1 MTLFNT
7 YVAIKKENSMPSTQS
22 IDASEIEKF
31 EAMAAEWWDPYG
43 KFKPLHHMNPCRLDY
58 IISQIEIEFN
68 RSTKNQKPFDGL
80 DLLDIG
86 CGGGLLSEPM
96 ARLGAAVTGIDAAP
110 KNIPVAQTHAEQS
123 GLDINYKFITA
134 EELVK
139 TKKQYDVILNMEV
152 IEHVNNPNDYLKTC
166 QKLLKPNGLMVCSTI
181 NRTSKSFLFAI
192 LGAEYILRWL
202 PKGTHNWAKFIKPDE
217 LSNLIFEAGLELVD
231 KKGFILNP
239 IAWEWQTSDRD
250 LAVNYVTTSI
260 KNNKF

>member
-1 MTLFNT
+1 
-7 YVAIKKENSMPSTQS
+7 
-22 IDASEIEKF
+22 
-31 EAMAAEWWDPYG
+31 
-43 KFKPLHHMNPCRLDY
+43 
-58 IISQIEIEFN
+58 
-68 RSTKNQKPFDGL
+68 
-80 DLLDIG
+80 
-86 CGGGLLSEPM
+86 M

-202 PKGTHNWAKFIKPDE
+202 PKGTHNWAKFIKPEE
-217 LSNLIFEAGLELVD
+217 LSNLISEAGLELVD